1 MLLLNPVPAP
11 PLKQF
16 TVSQPSQYQWL
27 VRTLWLIWEQ
37 IGIQIGLI
45 KSSLKMLLNH
55 RSLGCFHRFLFHLY
69 VLMAKELLLLVTK
82 KNIPL
87 VL

>member
-1 MLLLNPVPAP
+1 
-11 PLKQF
+11 
-16 TVSQPSQYQWL
+16 
-27 VRTLWLIWEQ
+27 
-37 IGIQIGLI
+37 
-45 KSSLKMLLNH
+45 MLLNH
-55 RSLGCFHRFLFHLY
+55 RSLGCFHRFFFHLY